1 MIHSVTLFILICASV
16 NIMIISVNTSF
27 GASLIVSLNSYQ
39 CSCIG
44 IGLLVQ
50 EELSYSVVATVSCD
64 VQRGKVVECDI
75 INRRLVLQ
83 Q

>member
-1 MIHSVTLFILICASV
+1 MCTCKSLNANCGASV
-16 NIMIISVNTSF
+16 
-27 GASLIVSLNSYQ
+27 IVSLNPYQ

-50 EELSYSVVATVSCD
+50 EELSYSVVATVSCY
-64 VQRGKVVECDI
+64 VQRCEVVERDI

-83 Q
+83 QQFHTLYVVSLG